1 MTLHD
6 TKIAEALATAAA
18 NGHSEDDC
26 FATCTI
32 LCPYCATVQC
42 DDDLRECVEGLECDT
57 CGGKF
62 DLKVD
67 MIPSYTTTKVN
78 QKSPMNKA

>member
-1 MTLHD
+1 MSLDD
-6 TKIAEALATAAA
+6 TQRAEALATAAA
-18 NGHSEDDC
+18 NGHSEEDC

-42 DDDLRECVEGLECDT
+42 DDGLSECVKGLECDI

-62 DLKVD
+62 DLRVD
-67 MIPSYTTTKVN
+67 MTPSYTTTKVN
-78 QKSPMNKA
+78 QE